1 LFIYFR
7 YQQLT
12 DTAIH
17 EPENK
22 NNYFTDCTYGN
33 LSGLICSFVFR
44 NSLYRKPSKVSTKME
59 QEYNS
64 RLCARSFFEGLS
76 GVSLTEITL
85 VPKDADTLLAK
96 DENQCQ
102 HLAFA
107 S

>member
-1 LFIYFR
+1 MRTRKQKIIIL
-7 YQQLT
+7 LT
-12 DTAIH
+12 VLTVI
-17 EPENK
+17 
-22 NNYFTDCTYGN
+22 FLV
-33 LSGLICSFVFR
+33 LSLAFFVFR

-85 VPKDADTLLAK
+85 VPKDADTLLALK

-107 S
+107 SEVKWEL